1 MPLTVLKP
9 VSKGIE
15 ADEMQIDGMAPV
27 TAKEVDH
34 AVEETKDVTVED
46 VPTKVQRRSSRKA
59 AKKLE
64 SAVIPQIK
72 TEEDCKSVRKK
83 RKKAKNEKK
92 SKGVLK
98 RE

>member
-1 MPLTVLKP
+1 MQVE
-9 VSKGIE
+9 GI
-15 ADEMQIDGMAPV
+15 PTT
-27 TAKEVDH
+27 TANNVDH
-34 AVEETKDVTVED
+34 AVEETKSVKVED
-46 VPTKVQRRSSRKA
+46 ALTKPQRRSSRKA

-64 SAVIPQIK
+64 SAVLSQIK